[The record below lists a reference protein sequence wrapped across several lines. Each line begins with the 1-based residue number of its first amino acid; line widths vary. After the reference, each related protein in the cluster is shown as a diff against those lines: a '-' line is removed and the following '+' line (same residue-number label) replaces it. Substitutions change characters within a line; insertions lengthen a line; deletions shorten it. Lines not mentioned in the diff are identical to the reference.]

1 MTVDVQALSATIS
14 VAVSQAVQKALR
26 QAYRHCIL
34 RRKHQGRRSRGSGP
48 RGRFLTVHGTAQ
60 GLAATAFPMVIN
72 KQTIS
77 ILAIALGSRV
87 SPKIKAKI

>member
-34 RRKHQGRRSRGSGP
+34 RRKHQGDEDVSS
-48 RGRFLTVHGTAQ
+48 LTVHGTAQ
-60 GLAATAFPMVIN
+60 GLPATAFPMVIN
-72 KQTIS
+72 KQTITT
-77 ILAIALGSRV
+77 LAIALGSRV